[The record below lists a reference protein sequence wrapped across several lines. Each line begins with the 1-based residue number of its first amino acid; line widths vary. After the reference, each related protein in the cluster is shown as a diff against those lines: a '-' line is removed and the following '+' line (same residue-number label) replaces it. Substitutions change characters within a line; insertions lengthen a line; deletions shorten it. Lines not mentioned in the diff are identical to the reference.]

1 MKIYFDSK
9 STDREKYI
17 WNMLGSLSGAFSSL
31 VFSIAV
37 NRFFG
42 GNSGG
47 IFAFAYSN
55 SQLMYTIG
63 TFEVR
68 PYQSTDV
75 SEKYRYD
82 TYFWL
87 RMISCMIMII
97 CSVVYTVCSSFS
109 FEKAGVVL
117 SLCGYRLMDAF
128 SDLLAGRFQQKDR
141 IDISGKICF
150 IRIVFCTIVFLA
162 AMVITKNLLISC
174 IILFAGSVAALWIN
188 EFRFIYVEDR
198 RRYIFDLKS
207 IFHLITEVVPLF
219 IGSFVMM
226 YINNASKYA
235 INSMYSDEIQNIYNI
250 LFMPAFVIN
259 LFSLFIF
266 RPLLIKM
273 ALYREQRQFDKL
285 IRVIFKMY
293 LAIALITLAAVAGS
307 AIVGIPILSILYNVN
322 LDSYK
327 KQLLLIMSCGGISA
341 LMTFAYYCVTVLR
354 QQRWLLIGYGA
365 AFIVALSVTRGLVR
379 FMCIDGA
386 ILAYAL
392 SIGLIVIIFSVVI
405 FTVILKQM
413 YIEKY
418 VAKKR

>member
-1 MKIYFDSK
+1 MKICFDSK

-31 VFSIAV
+31 IFSIAV

-42 GNSGG
+42 SNSGG

-75 SEKYRYD
+75 SEKYKYD

-87 RMISCMIMII
+87 RMISCLIMII
-97 CSVVYTVCSSFS
+97 CSVVYTVCSQFS
-109 FEKAGVVL
+109 FEKSGVVL
-117 SLCGYRLMDAF
+117 MLCGYRLMDAF

-141 IDISGKICF
+141 IDLSGKICF
-150 IRIVFCTIVFLA
+150 IRIVFCTIIFIA
-162 AMVITKNLLISC
+162 AMIITRNLLVSC
-174 IILFAGSVAALWIN
+174 IILFAASVLVLWIN
-188 EFRFIYVEDR
+188 EFRFIFVEDR
-198 RRYIFDLKS
+198 RTYSFDLNS
-207 IFHLITEVVPLF
+207 IFHLVKEVVPLF

-273 ALYREQRQFDKL
+273 ALYREQKQFDKL
-285 IRVIFKMY
+285 IRVILKMY
-293 LAIALITLAAVAGS
+293 FVIAIITFVAVLAS
-307 AIVGIPILSILYNVN
+307 AFVGIPILSILYNIN
-322 LDSYK
+322 LNSYK
-327 KQLLLIMSCGGISA
+327 KQLMLIMSCGGISA
-341 LMTFAYYCVTVLR
+341 LMTFAYYCITVLR
-354 QQRWLLIGYGA
+354 QQKWLLIGYGA
-365 AFIVALSVTRGLVR
+365 AFIVALSITRWLVR
-379 FMCIDGA
+379 IMCIDGA

-405 FTVILKQM
+405 FIVILKQM
-413 YIEKY
+413 HMKKY
-418 VAKKR
+418 ADKR